1 MSRQSKSKQSGSVY
15 VRPEPKRLTRA
26 YVITFTGSRQE
37 IPSSMISPNTF
48 FRRSDAVAALKLYII
63 QHGGWNAYG
72 WKDYNIRTLVLAR

>member
-1 MSRQSKSKQSGSVY
+1 MSRQPK
-15 VRPEPKRLTRA
+15 PKRLTRA
-26 YVITFTGSRQE
+26 YVITFTGIRQE

-63 QHGGWNAYG
+63 QHGGIALG